1 MTRPTPLLVSF
12 AVMMITACGGSSTS
26 PSPTNVHVELTDP
39 IGDVTR
45 DPFGPVPPDLV
56 RGAVDVSGGN
66 ITFTVTFA
74 PGTFDAQTTWL
85 FIELDTDQNP
95 LTGVPTGGL
104 GMDYFV
110 SMSGT
115 PGTAIVYRC
124 PSRSALCSDAV
135 GMPTVSLMSDGVG
148 IAMPLS
154 FFGLLGDDQGKRDF
168 RIYSSPF
175 GGFGPD
181 DYMPD
186 RTLPPAHVP

>member
-1 MTRPTPLLVSF
+1 
-12 AVMMITACGGSSTS
+12 
-26 PSPTNVHVELTDP
+26 
-39 IGDVTR
+39 
-45 DPFGPVPPDLV
+45 
-56 RGAVDVSGGN
+56 
-66 ITFTVTFA
+66 
-74 PGTFDAQTTWL
+74 
-85 FIELDTDQNP
+85 
-95 LTGVPTGGL
+95 
-104 GMDYFV
+104 MDYFV

-124 PSRSALCSDAV
+124 PSRSALCSDAA
-135 GMPTVSLMSDGVG
+135 GIPTVSLMSDGVV

-154 FFGLLGDDQGKRDF
+154 LLGLLGNDQVRCNF